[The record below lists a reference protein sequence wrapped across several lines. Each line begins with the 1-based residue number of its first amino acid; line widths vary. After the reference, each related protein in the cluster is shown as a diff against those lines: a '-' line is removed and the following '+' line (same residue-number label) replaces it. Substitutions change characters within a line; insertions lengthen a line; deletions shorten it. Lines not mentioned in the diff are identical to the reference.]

1 MIPYP
6 YIDPEIVRLGPYIL
20 GQYELGPVAVRWYG
34 LMYLVGF
41 VASWFL
47 VKYQIKKLKLDLGQD
62 FVETLYS
69 YLIIG
74 LILGGRLGYVI
85 LYNPVYFFWNPL
97 EIVAIWHGGM
107 SFHGALIGTV
117 LAGLICCNKA
127 RADKLLI
134 ADIVMVTA
142 PIGLGFGR
150 IANFINA
157 ELYGRVTDVPWAMI
171 FPGEVLP
178 RHPSQLYECFLEG
191 FVLFTILW
199 MIRGRV
205 RKGMVTA
212 LFLVLYGVFR
222 SFVELF
228 REPDAQLGFFF
239 GFLTMGQLLSGI
251 MIMAGIVV
259 YMISRSEAEGAE
271 GKTNGKRRTCK

>member
-1 MIPYP
+1 M
-6 YIDPEIVRLGPYIL
+6 GPYIL